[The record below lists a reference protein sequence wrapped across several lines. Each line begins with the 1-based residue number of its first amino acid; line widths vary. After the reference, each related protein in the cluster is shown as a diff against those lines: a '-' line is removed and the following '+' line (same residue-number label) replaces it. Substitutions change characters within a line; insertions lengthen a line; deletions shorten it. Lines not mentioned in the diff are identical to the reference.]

1 MVNVYKESKNL
12 KVLTFLN
19 PKVLILLALELD
31 PNNY

>member
-1 MVNVYKESKNL
+1 MVNLYKEPKTS